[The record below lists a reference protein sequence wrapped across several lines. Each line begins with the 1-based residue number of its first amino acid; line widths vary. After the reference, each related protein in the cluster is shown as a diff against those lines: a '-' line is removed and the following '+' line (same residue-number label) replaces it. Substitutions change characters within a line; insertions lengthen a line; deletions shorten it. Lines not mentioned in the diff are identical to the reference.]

1 MFHRHYPRPGGSR
14 HERPKLVVRVQL
26 PAGVLRAARVVERT
40 CAAFNANTL
49 GKENAMAHKGLFLR
63 AGKAPPA
70 DSMNEAKGRAYAF
83 SPEHALAQYAATG
96 TFYGTFY
103 ANESP
108 LFFLASLRS
117 SEDAGPHKPAC
128 EGSTPSAA
136 TNVPESSNGRTRG
149 FDPRDEGPNPSS
161 GASTWVWLKGGAL
174 GLEPR
179 ECEFDSRHPY
189 PCGARHLVMAPVL
202 QTG

>member
-1 MFHRHYPRPGGSR
+1 MAQKHSAGNVPSF
-14 HERPKLVVRVQL
+14 LV
-26 PAGVLRAARVVERT
+26 T
-40 CAAFNANTL
+40 AF
-49 GKENAMAHKGLFLR
+49 LF
-63 AGKAPPA
+63 
-70 DSMNEAKGRAYAF
+70 
-83 SPEHALAQYAATG
+83 
-96 TFYGTFY
+96 
-103 ANESP
+103 
-108 LFFLASLRS
+108 ASLRS
-117 SEDAGPHKPAC
+117 SVEAGPHKPAC

-161 GASTWVWLKGGAL
+161 GASTWVWLNGGAL

-202 QTG
+202 QTGSGEFDPLAPYQAR